1 MELGEV
7 EAALARH
14 PAVEHSVVVTQG
26 DGGDR
31 RLVAYVVPAGEAP
44 PDLARGLRDFLRES
58 LPEAMV
64 PSAVVL
70 LDRLPVTPGG
80 KVDRRAL
87 PRPDFS
93 EVSGRGQV
101 PPRGEV
107 AETLAMVWA
116 RLLGVDRVGGEDDF
130 FDLGGHSLLATQL
143 VSRIREVFGVE
154 LPLRRLFETPTLQA
168 LASAVEAARGEE
180 RGMAAPPVV
189 PVPRD
194 GDLPLSFAQERL
206 WFLDQLQPGQPTYNI
221 PSALRMSGPLSPAAL
236 AGAFAEVVRRH
247 EALRTTFPAVAGRP
261 VQRIAPPAPFPL
273 PVVDLGALPAGEG
286 EREATRLTAL
296 EAAHPFDL
304 AAGPLLRAGLLRL
317 GEGEHLLLATLHH
330 IVSDGWSM
338 GILIRELGAA
348 YQALAAGTSPVLPEL
363 PVQYADWA
371 VWQRQWLQGD
381 VLEAQLAYWRRQLGG
396 DVAVLE
402 LPADRPRPA
411 VATFQGSH
419 RSAAFPTALAES
431 LEALSRREEA
441 TLFMTLLAAFDVL
454 LARLTGQTDVPVGTP
469 VAGRS
474 RGEVEGLIGLFL
486 NTVVLREDLAGDPP
500 FRALL
505 ARLRGTALDA
515 FAHQDVP
522 FERLVEDLQPR
533 RTLNQTPLFQVML
546 VLQNAPGGEP
556 GAGDLILAPVSTAAP
571 TARFDLTLVLQPAGD
586 GLHASAEY
594 RSDLFEGATVER
606 WLGHFRTLLEGI
618 VADPARRISD
628 LPLLTPAERDQIV
641 SAWNDTAEDLGSP
654 ACLHDLF
661 YEQAAR
667 APDAPALLWK
677 DGQTTYGNLARQAD
691 RLARH
696 LREKGV
702 GPGGLV
708 ALLLDPSPERVAAV
722 LAVLR
727 AGAAYVP
734 LDPAYPADRLDF
746 MMVDTGAALL
756 LTRETLAA
764 ALEEPDEGEPAAF
777 PSAAPD
783 DRAYVIYTSGSTGRP
798 KGVVIRHAA
807 AVNTVRDVNRRFGVG
822 PGDRVFA
829 VSALSFDLSV
839 YDLFG
844 PLAVGGAV
852 VLPEP
857 SATPD
862 PAAWSAALARH
873 GVTVWDSAPAL
884 MDLLVSSGAPLPE
897 TLRLVLLSG
906 DWIPLALPREIR
918 RRVPGA
924 RVISLGGATE
934 ASIWSILYPIG
945 DIPPAWTS
953 IPYGRPMANQAFHV
967 LDPAGHPAPMGVA
980 GELHIGGAGVADGYH
995 ARPDLTA
1002 EKFIPDPFS
1011 DRPGARLYRTGDLGR
1026 RFADGIIEFLGR
1038 RDHQVKI
1045 RGFRIELGEI
1055 EAVLTAHPAVR
1066 EAVVLARQ
1074 EEGLA
1079 KSAGLSQAR
1088 LVAYVVPEPGADLD
1102 LAALRA
1108 HLATRLPEHMVPS
1121 ALVPLEAI
1129 PLTPNGKMDRR
1140 ALPSPDMSGQDPDR
1154 EHVPPR
1160 SGVEVAMAGLW
1171 RDLLKV
1177 ERVGAHDGF
1186 FDLGG
1191 HSLLA
1196 TQLVSRVREAF
1207 GVELPLRRLFEA
1219 PTLSALS
1226 AALEA
1231 ARSEDQALAAPP
1243 VVRVPRDGDLP
1254 LSFAQERLWFL
1265 DQLQPGLS
1273 TYNIPS
1279 ALRMT
1284 GPLAPAAL
1292 ASAFTEVVRRHEA
1305 LRTTF
1310 RAVAGQPVQRI
1321 APPAPFGL
1329 PIVDLSALA
1338 AGARERE
1345 AGRLTAEETA
1355 RPFDLVHGPLLRAG
1369 LVRLEESEHLLLATL
1384 HHIVSDGWS
1393 MGVLVRELGEAYQ
1406 AFAQGR
1412 RPSLPA
1418 LPVQYA
1424 DWAVWQRQ
1432 WLQGDVLE
1440 AQLGYWRRQLG
1451 GGLAVLE
1458 LPADRPRPAV
1468 ATFRGDHRAFAL
1480 PASLT
1485 ESLEALGRREEATL
1499 FMTLLAAFDVLL
1511 SRLTGQTDVPVGTPV
1526 AGRGRGEAEGLIGL
1540 FLNTL
1545 VLRGD
1550 LSGDPGFRDLL
1561 VRLRG
1566 TALDAYAHQDI
1577 PFEKLVEDL
1586 QPQRSL
1592 NQTPLFQVMLVLQN
1606 TPEGTVGAGDLTLA
1620 PVPAPASTSRFDLT
1634 LVLQPAG
1641 DGLHGSVE
1649 YRSDLFDG
1657 TTVERWL
1664 GHWRTLLEG
1673 LAADPDRR
1681 ISDLPLLTP
1690 AERDQIVSA
1699 WNDTAED
1706 LGPAACLHGLFY
1718 EQAARTPDAPALLWK
1733 DGQTTYGDL
1742 ARQADRLARR
1752 LRERGVGPGDLV
1764 ALLLDP
1770 SPERVAAVLAVLRA
1784 GAAYVPL
1791 DPAYPA
1797 DRLDFMVEDTGAA
1810 LLLTR
1815 EALAAALEEPD
1826 EGELAAFPS
1835 AAPDDR
1841 AYVIYTSGSTGR
1853 PKGVVIRH
1861 AAAANTVRDVNRRFG
1876 VGPEDRVFAV
1886 SALSFDLSVYDL
1898 FGPLAVGAA
1907 VVLPEPSAT
1916 PDPAAWSAALARHG
1930 VTVWNSAPALM
1941 DLLVSSEAPLPETLR
1956 LVLLSGDWIPIALP
1970 GEIRRRDP
1978 GARVISLGG
1987 ATEASI
1993 WSILYPIGDVP
2004 PSWTSIPYG
2013 RPMANQTFHVL
2024 DPAGHPAPVGVA
2036 GELHIGGAGV
2046 ADGYHARP
2054 DLTAEKFVPDPFADQ
2069 PGARLYRTGDLGR
2082 RFADG
2087 TIEFLGRRDL
2097 QVKIRGF
2104 RIELGEIE
2112 AVLTAHPAVREAVV
2126 LARQEEGLA
2135 RSAGLSQAR
2144 LVAYVV
2150 PAPEAALDLNALRA
2164 HLATRLPEH
2173 MVPSALVPLEA
2184 IPLTPNGKVD
2194 RRALPAPEAGPD
2206 QQTEFVPPRD
2216 GVEETI
2222 AALWKDLLKAER
2234 VGVHDNFFSL
2244 GGHSLLA
2251 TRVAAA
2257 LRDAFGVEVPLRTLF
2272 EKPTVADLAL
2282 AVAHLRLEQAD
2293 TTEAARLLDTLE
2305 GLSDEEVEALLAG
2318 EEGELEEV

>member
-1 MELGEV
+1 WLPDGNLEFLGRADHQVKVRGFRIELGEV

-14 PAVEHSVVVTQG
+14 PAVEHSVVVTLG

-87 PRPDFS
+87 PRPDLS
-93 EVSGRGQV
+93 ATSGRGYV

-107 AETLAMVWA
+107 ALTLAVVWA
-116 RLLGVDRVGGEDDF
+116 RLLGVDRVGAEDDF

-168 LASAVEAARGEE
+168 LAAAVEAARSEE

-206 WFLDQLQPGQPTYNI
+206 WFLDQLQPGQPTYNM
-221 PSALRMSGPLSPAAL
+221 PSALRMTGPLSPAAL
-236 AGAFAEVVRRH
+236 TGAFAEVVRRH
-247 EALRTTFPAVAGRP
+247 ETLRTTFPAVAGRP
-261 VQRIAPPAPFPL
+261 VQRIAPPGPFPL
-273 PVVDLGALPAGEG
+273 PVIDLSALSAG
-286 EREATRLTAL
+286 EREAARLTTL
-296 EAAHPFDL
+296 EAARPFDL

-317 GEGEHLLLATLHH
+317 GEGEHLLLATMHH

-348 YQALAAGTSPVLPEL
+348 YQALAAGTSPALPEL

-371 VWQRQWLQGD
+371 VWQRDWLQGEP
-381 VLEAQLAYWRRQLGG
+381 LEAQLAYWRRQLGE

-402 LPADRPRPA
+402 LPADCPRPA
-411 VATFQGSH
+411 VATFRGSH
-419 RSAAFPTALAES
+419 LSAVLPVSLAQS

-486 NTVVLREDLAGDPP
+486 NTLVLREDLAGDPP

-515 FAHQDVP
+515 FAHQDLP

-546 VLQNAPGGEP
+546 VLQNAPGGEL

-571 TARFDLTLVLQPAGD
+571 TARFDLTLVLQTTGD
-586 GLHASAEY
+586 GLRASAEY
-594 RSDLFEGATVER
+594 RSDLFEEATVER

-641 SAWNDTAEDLGSP
+641 SAWNDTAEDLGP
-654 ACLHDLF
+654 AACLHDLF

-667 APDAPALLWK
+667 TPDALAILRK
-677 DGQTTYGNLARQAD
+677 EGQTTYGDLARQAD
-691 RLARH
+691 RLARR
-696 LREKGV
+696 LRAKGV
-702 GPGGLV
+702 GPGDLV
-708 ALLLDPSPERVAAV
+708 ALLLEPSPERVAAV

-764 ALEEPDEGEPAAF
+764 ALEEPDEDDATPLPA
-777 PSAAPD
+777 AAPD

-822 PGDRVFA
+822 PKDRVFA

-844 PLAVGGAV
+844 PLAVGAAV

-906 DWIPLALPREIR
+906 DWIPLALPGEIR

-945 DIPPAWTS
+945 EVPPSWTS
-953 IPYGRPMANQAFHV
+953 IPYGRPMVNQAFHV
-967 LDPAGHPAPMGVA
+967 LDPAGHPAPVGVA
-980 GELHIGGAGVADGYH
+980 GELHIGGVGLADGYH

-1002 EKFIPDPFS
+1002 EKFVPDPFA

-1026 RFADGIIEFLGR
+1026 RFADGTIEFLGR

-1055 EAVLTAHPAVR
+1055 EAVLTAHASIR
-1066 EAVVLARQ
+1066 EAVILARQ

-1088 LVAYVVPEPGADLD
+1088 LVAYVVPEPGAELD
-1102 LAALRA
+1102 LPALRT
-1108 HLATRLPEHMVPS
+1108 HLATH
-1121 ALVPLEAI
+1121 
-1129 PLTPNGKMDRR
+1129 
-1140 ALPSPDMSGQDPDR
+1140 
-1154 EHVPPR
+1154 
-1160 SGVEVAMAGLW
+1160 
-1171 RDLLKV
+1171 
-1177 ERVGAHDGF
+1177 
-1186 FDLGG
+1186 
-1191 HSLLA
+1191 
-1196 TQLVSRVREAF
+1196 
-1207 GVELPLRRLFEA
+1207 
-1219 PTLSALS
+1219 
-1226 AALEA
+1226 
-1231 ARSEDQALAAPP
+1231 
-1243 VVRVPRDGDLP
+1243 
-1254 LSFAQERLWFL
+1254 
-1265 DQLQPGLS
+1265 
-1273 TYNIPS
+1273 
-1279 ALRMT
+1279 
-1284 GPLAPAAL
+1284 
-1292 ASAFTEVVRRHEA
+1292 
-1305 LRTTF
+1305 
-1310 RAVAGQPVQRI
+1310 
-1321 APPAPFGL
+1321 
-1329 PIVDLSALA
+1329 
-1338 AGARERE
+1338 
-1345 AGRLTAEETA
+1345 
-1355 RPFDLVHGPLLRAG
+1355 
-1369 LVRLEESEHLLLATL
+1369 
-1384 HHIVSDGWS
+1384 
-1393 MGVLVRELGEAYQ
+1393 
-1406 AFAQGR
+1406 
-1412 RPSLPA
+1412 
-1418 LPVQYA
+1418 
-1424 DWAVWQRQ
+1424 
-1432 WLQGDVLE
+1432 
-1440 AQLGYWRRQLG
+1440 
-1451 GGLAVLE
+1451 
-1458 LPADRPRPAV
+1458 
-1468 ATFRGDHRAFAL
+1468 
-1480 PASLT
+1480 
-1485 ESLEALGRREEATL
+1485 
-1499 FMTLLAAFDVLL
+1499 
-1511 SRLTGQTDVPVGTPV
+1511 
-1526 AGRGRGEAEGLIGL
+1526 
-1540 FLNTL
+1540 
-1545 VLRGD
+1545 
-1550 LSGDPGFRDLL
+1550 
-1561 VRLRG
+1561 
-1566 TALDAYAHQDI
+1566 
-1577 PFEKLVEDL
+1577 
-1586 QPQRSL
+1586 
-1592 NQTPLFQVMLVLQN
+1592 
-1606 TPEGTVGAGDLTLA
+1606 
-1620 PVPAPASTSRFDLT
+1620 
-1634 LVLQPAG
+1634 
-1641 DGLHGSVE
+1641 
-1649 YRSDLFDG
+1649 
-1657 TTVERWL
+1657 
-1664 GHWRTLLEG
+1664 
-1673 LAADPDRR
+1673 
-1681 ISDLPLLTP
+1681 
-1690 AERDQIVSA
+1690 
-1699 WNDTAED
+1699 
-1706 LGPAACLHGLFY
+1706 
-1718 EQAARTPDAPALLWK
+1718 
-1733 DGQTTYGDL
+1733 
-1742 ARQADRLARR
+1742 
-1752 LRERGVGPGDLV
+1752 
-1764 ALLLDP
+1764 
-1770 SPERVAAVLAVLRA
+1770 
-1784 GAAYVPL
+1784 
-1791 DPAYPA
+1791 
-1797 DRLDFMVEDTGAA
+1797 
-1810 LLLTR
+1810 
-1815 EALAAALEEPD
+1815 
-1826 EGELAAFPS
+1826 
-1835 AAPDDR
+1835 
-1841 AYVIYTSGSTGR
+1841 
-1853 PKGVVIRH
+1853 
-1861 AAAANTVRDVNRRFG
+1861 
-1876 VGPEDRVFAV
+1876 
-1886 SALSFDLSVYDL
+1886 
-1898 FGPLAVGAA
+1898 
-1907 VVLPEPSAT
+1907 
-1916 PDPAAWSAALARHG
+1916 
-1930 VTVWNSAPALM
+1930 
-1941 DLLVSSEAPLPETLR
+1941 
-1956 LVLLSGDWIPIALP
+1956 
-1970 GEIRRRDP
+1970 
-1978 GARVISLGG
+1978 
-1987 ATEASI
+1987 
-1993 WSILYPIGDVP
+1993 
-2004 PSWTSIPYG
+2004 
-2013 RPMANQTFHVL
+2013 
-2024 DPAGHPAPVGVA
+2024 
-2036 GELHIGGAGV
+2036 
-2046 ADGYHARP
+2046 
-2054 DLTAEKFVPDPFADQ
+2054 
-2069 PGARLYRTGDLGR
+2069 
-2082 RFADG
+2082 
-2087 TIEFLGRRDL
+2087 
-2097 QVKIRGF
+2097 
-2104 RIELGEIE
+2104 
-2112 AVLTAHPAVREAVV
+2112 
-2126 LARQEEGLA
+2126 
-2135 RSAGLSQAR
+2135 
-2144 LVAYVV
+2144 
-2150 PAPEAALDLNALRA
+2150 
-2164 HLATRLPEH
+2164 LPEH

-2206 QQTEFVPPRD
+2206 QQAEFVPPRD

-2257 LRDAFGVEVPLRTLF
+2257 LRDAFGVEIPLRTLF

-2282 AVAHLRLEQAD
+2282 AVAQLRLEQAD